1 MRNLKKLLAV
11 IVSVCVLATFALP
24 AFAAELTAAE
34 IVEDLGVLKGDSS
47 EGVSDAYLAKGTTRD
62 QAAILYLRLIGK
74 EDEAYA
80 FEGEENFTDAD
91 QTWKAAQKALAY
103 LKANPDLGWEG
114 RPDGTFDPKAEI
126 SAQELYKVLL
136 ESLGYKQDAEDGFK
150 WADVFTF
157 AADKGLSLIADV
169 TDMTNNDVAI
179 ALVEVLKLTLKGS
192 ETTLIADLVAKGVV
206 TEAAAEA
213 AGLIGGAV
221 ALDVSGAVALN
232 SKIVEVSLDTAAT
245 AKDVA
250 AATFAVKDAAA
261 KEIAVTG
268 AEVAPWSADG
278 KSVLVTLGADTAVG
292 TLYTLT
298 VGDKSFNFG
307 GKAVDT
313 GKPTATV
320 ESTDYNEVVVTF
332 SEAIK
337 IETAKVTI
345 AKSYDD
351 KAALETTAVKYDGSS
366 KLVYTTADQ
375 ADATLYKVVV
385 ENAADLAGNVM
396 EKAEL
401 SIVGKSKPT
410 ADQEVSA
417 AKALDYK
424 TLYVAFGV
432 NVDFATVAATD
443 FTVVEMYGSKATIA
457 VADAKQAT
465 NAQTEK
471 YDAANNTDA
480 LKTAAAKKG
489 VVLTLTDELK
499 DATLYKVTVAGVNTL
514 YGKALSTTEAKTYT
528 MFTGV
533 SKPGADSVVYT
544 ASATSNTE
552 VTLDFANDVDKTTGE
567 NIANYA
573 ITKTY
578 GDKAVLAITKAVVDG
593 DKVKLTVASMTVDMY
608 QIVATGILDAYG
620 NSIKTSGDANKQLFA
635 GIAVAGKLTDATIT
649 DNTGTTGTLRVD
661 FGANYG
667 DGALDVSSYVLD
679 QGIGYPSKV
688 AKVSGSSTATAVDLT
703 IPKTTTG
710 TVYKITIKNVK
721 NADGVAMDAAGF
733 SKNFIGTGGATAAAP
748 KLEGAVALNDQAI
761 KLYFSKAIKDI
772 SDIDTTDATTLAAEF
787 VLTGANDTTPDA
799 AVVDETNDKVV
810 ILYTAT
816 ANGFEAVSGNTVT
829 VTTPGTILDTD
840 HDSIVVAQ
848 NTAAPAAIKVDGIV
862 ATSKNTLR
870 LYFNQPIRVLGFT
883 DNAVATDEFAFVDYN
898 NDGIYTD
905 GTDGEIV
912 AARAVNTD
920 KTQWEV
926 RLSVDTPAAASY
938 KLVINTGAA
947 SALISNVTAAVRTV
961 GMNADVTNV
970 AFAGN
975 TSLTAYIKDVYT
987 VATDARTLVVYFP
1000 EEMDETDVETTTNYA
1015 VTTGTVIDAEY
1026 NSTNKTATLKLSADV
1041 ATATDNLV
1049 ITADTI
1055 YNAIG
1060 NKSVKTDANANL
1072 SIQFAKNATAPAKL
1086 AIKEVKAAGQ
1096 EITVIMNQK
1105 FKTATNVTT
1114 TDNNLLDALEIKING
1129 TTALVD
1135 GDIAVVTKL
1144 GDATVA
1150 DSSAAY
1156 IDRFVITVSPGMTLN
1171 GQGSVDFLGT
1181 VTEALTTI
1189 TGQLHDGDAA
1199 AVVFAQK

>member
-11 IVSVCVLATFALP
+11 VVAICVLATMTIP
-24 AFAAELTAAE
+24 AFAAETKTDAQ
-34 IVEDLGVLKGDSS
+34 IVEALGVLKGDGA
-47 EGVSDAYLAKGTTRD
+47 GVTDTYLAKGTNRY
-62 QAAILYLRLIGK
+62 QAALLYLRLLGL
-74 EDEAYA
+74 EDEALA
-80 FEGEENFTDAD
+80 ETSTENFEDA
-91 QTWKAAQKALAY
+91 KLIYAAGQKVLAY
-103 LKANPDLGWEG
+103 LKANPDLGWKGVDAAGKNFE
-114 RPDGTFDPKAEI
+114 PTNPA
-126 SAQELYKVLL
+126 SAQMIYKVML
-136 ESLGYKQDAEDGFK
+136 EALGYKQGTDFE
-150 WADVFTF
+150 WADVLTF
-157 AADKGLSLIADV
+157 AADKGLSKIADV
-169 TDMTNNDVAI
+169 TSLTNGDLAI
-179 ALVEVLKLTLKGS
+179 AIVEALNAKVKDS
-192 ETTLIADLVAKGVV
+192 DTTLAAKLVADGIID
-206 TEAAAEA
+206 EAAAEE
-213 AGLIGGAV
+213 AGLVKGAV
-221 ALDVSGAVALN
+221 ALDVSGAVAIN
-232 SKIVEVSLDTAAT
+232 SKVVEVSLGTAAT
-245 AKDVA
+245 AKDLA
-250 AATFAVKDAAA
+250 AATFAVKDSAA
-261 KEIAVTG
+261 KEIAVKS
-268 AEVAPWSADG
+268 AEFAPWSTDNKA
-278 KSVLVTLGADTAVG
+278 VLVTLDADTVAG

-298 VGDKSFNFG
+298 VDAKSVNFG
-307 GKAVDT
+307 GQGVDT

-320 ESTDYNEVVVTF
+320 ESTDYNEMVVTF

-337 IETAKVTI
+337 IETVKVTVT
-345 AKSYDD
+345 KSYDD

-385 ENAADLAGNVM
+385 ESAADFAGNVM
-396 EKAEL
+396 DKAEL
-401 SIVGKSKPT
+401 SMVGKSKPT
-410 ADQEVSA
+410 GDQEVA
-417 AKALDYK
+417 GAKAIDYK
-424 TLYVAFGV
+424 TLYVAFGL

-443 FTVVEMYGSKATIA
+443 FTIVEMYGDKATIE

-471 YDAANNTDA
+471 YDPANNTDA
-480 LKTAAAKKG
+480 LKAAAAKKG
-489 VVLTLTDELK
+489 VVLTLTGELK

-514 YGKALSTTEAKTYT
+514 YGKALSTTEAKTNT
-528 MFTGV
+528 TFTGV
-533 SKPGADSVVYT
+533 SKPGADSMTYT
-544 ASATSNTE
+544 AAASSNTE
-552 VTLDFANDVDKTTGE
+552 VTLDFTNDVDKTTGE
-567 NIANYA
+567 NIANYSIA
-573 ITKTY
+573 KTY
-578 GDKAVLAITKAVVDG
+578 GDKAALAITKAVVDG

-608 QIVATGILDAYG
+608 QIVATGILDIYG
-620 NSIKTSGDANKQLFA
+620 NSIKTSSDANKQLFA

-649 DNTGTTGTLRVD
+649 DNTATAGTLRVD

-688 AKVSGSSTATAVDLT
+688 AKVSGSSTAVDLT

-721 NADGVAMDAAGF
+721 NSDGVAMDAAGF

-761 KLYFSKAIKDI
+761 KLYFSKAVKDI
-772 SDIDTTDATTLAAEF
+772 TGFTTTSPVTLAASF
-787 VLTGANDTTPDA
+787 TVTGANDTAPDA
-799 AVVDETNDKVV
+799 AIIDETNDKVV

-816 ANGFEAVSGNTVT
+816 LNGFENPTANTVT
-829 VTTPGTILDTD
+829 VSVTGTGLDVE
-840 HDSIVVAQ
+840 HDEIVVAE
-848 NTAAPAAIKVDGIV
+848 NTTAPAAIKVDGIV

-883 DNAVATDEFAFVDYN
+883 DNAVATDEFAYVDF
-898 NDGIYTD
+898 DGVTGYLD

-938 KLVINTGAA
+938 KLVINTAAGA
-947 SALISNVTAAVRTV
+947 ALISNVSALTTTV

-1072 SIQFAKNATAPAKL
+1072 SIQFAKSTAAPAKL
-1086 AIKEVKAAGQ
+1086 AIKEVKASGQ

-1105 FKTATNVTT
+1105 FKTATDVTT
-1114 TDNNLLDALEIKING
+1114 NDDNLLDALEIKING

-1156 IDRFVITVSPGMTLN
+1156 IDRFVITVTPVMTLN